1 MGRYLAQRLL
11 HAIFVIWG
19 AATLVFLIL
28 HLSPGDPAVN
38 LVGENATDEQ
48 FEMVRR
54 SLGLDRPLHERYLVY
69 MSDLMQGDL
78 GRSWFVGQPTLDMLL
93 ERIPDTIEL
102 TVVAALVGIP
112 LAIAL
117 GVISAVW
124 RRTPLDYGASTVAL
138 LGVST
143 PNFWLGVMLILLFA
157 VSMARAS
164 PSPPRPPESR
174 SRSSSG

>member
-28 HLSPGDPAVN
+28 HLSPGDPAIN

-69 MSDLMQGDL
+69 MSDLLQGTSDARGSSASL
-78 GRSWFVGQPTLDMLL
+78 PSTCCSSAFPT
-93 ERIPDTIEL
+93 
-102 TVVAALVGIP
+102 
-112 LAIAL
+112 
-117 GVISAVW
+117 
-124 RRTPLDYGASTVAL
+124 
-138 LGVST
+138 
-143 PNFWLGVMLILLFA
+143 
-157 VSMARAS
+157 
-164 PSPPRPPESR
+164 PSS
-174 SRSSSG
+174 